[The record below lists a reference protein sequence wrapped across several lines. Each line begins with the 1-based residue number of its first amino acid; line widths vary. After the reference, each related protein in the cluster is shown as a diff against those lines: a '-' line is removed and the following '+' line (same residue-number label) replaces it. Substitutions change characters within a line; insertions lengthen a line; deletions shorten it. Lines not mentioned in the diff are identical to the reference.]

1 MIVKNYTL
9 YCDKCGA
16 KINTWQTSSA
26 EKAVS
31 LEKKSF
37 FDGAKI
43 TKRVNGAYHIEC
55 ADCAKENNGR

>member
-1 MIVKNYTL
+1 MIVKYYTL
-9 YCDKCGA
+9 YCDKCDA

-37 FDGAKI
+37 NGTKI
-43 TKRVNGAYHIEC
+43 TKRVNGAYYIEC
-55 ADCAKENNGR
+55 ADCAKENK